1 MKTIKTLI
9 VIVCVLVCT
18 SAAYGQLGLGTMT
31 RGTIITSGGTSVLS
45 RTSHRTELAD
55 RSAIRNARSKAKRHK
70 ASNGV
75 MPNVTSS
82 SATQISG
89 NNLLNHQ
96 GSHNVNAGSANG
108 LKVNSATSTTI
119 NGTNKGEA
127 AVQLNSESLADK
139 AIEKK
144 EKITT
149 AVAEKSGDA
158 VQKVKDTRPSVKAEG
173 STQVNA
179 AATSNGTGT
188 VTNVNSKVGAAS
200 TISKQ

>member
-1 MKTIKTLI
+1 MKTIKPLI
-9 VIVCVLVCT
+9 VIVCGLICT
-18 SAAYGQLGLGTMT
+18 SVAYGQLGLGTMT
-31 RGTIITSGGTSVLS
+31 RGTIITGGGTSVLS
-45 RTSHRTELAD
+45 RTSHSTELAD
-55 RSAIRNARSKAKRHK
+55 RSAMRNARSKAKRHK

-75 MPNVTSS
+75 QTNVTSS

-96 GSHNVNAGSANG
+96 GSNHVNAGSANG
-108 LKVNSATSTTI
+108 LQVNSATSTTI

-127 AVQLNSESLADK
+127 AVQLSSESLADK

-144 EKITT
+144 EKVKS

-158 VQKVKDTRPSVKAEG
+158 VQKVKDSRPSVKAEG
-173 STQVNA
+173 STNVNA
-179 AATSNGTGT
+179 AANSGSSGT
-188 VTNVNSKVGAAS
+188 VTKVDSKVGAAS